1 MWNLNKNTINRNI
14 SKNAGFTIIEL
25 LVVLAIAGFILLVVL
40 EAIPALSRSSRNTQR
55 KHDVSVILGEISN
68 YELRDSDNFPQT
80 CGGAPNPDCFHP
92 LIDAKTG
99 KPSITYPND
108 FFLQYSASDLT
119 YYKNTGNN
127 NLAVQI
133 IPDYPQNNISGGVLG
148 NPNPNKNLD
157 QVLIY
162 DYEKC
167 SSAGGGQT
175 DNTGA
180 DYNNVVALFAIEGG
194 NGTTKP
200 QCQQL

>member
-1 MWNLNKNTINRNI
+1 M
-14 SKNAGFTIIEL
+14 
-25 LVVLAIAGFILLVVL
+25 VLAIAGLILLIVL

-55 KHDVSVILGEISN
+55 KHDVSVMLGEISN

-92 LIDAKTG
+92 LIDVKTG
-99 KPSITYPND
+99 NPSIKYPND
-108 FFLQYSASDLT
+108 FFLQYSTSDLT
-119 YYKNTGNN
+119 YYNNTGNN

-133 IPDYPQNNISGGVLG
+133 IADYPQNNILG
-148 NPNPNKNLD
+148 NPPPNTNLD

-175 DNTGA
+175 DNSGA
-180 DYNNVVALFAIEGG
+180 DYNNVVALFATEGG
-194 NGTTKP
+194 NGTTVP